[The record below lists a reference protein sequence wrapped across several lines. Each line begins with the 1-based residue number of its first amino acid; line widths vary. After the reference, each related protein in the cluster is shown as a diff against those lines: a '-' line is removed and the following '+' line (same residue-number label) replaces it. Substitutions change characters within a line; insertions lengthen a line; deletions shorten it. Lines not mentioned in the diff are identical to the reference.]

1 MREILSA
8 MTRGSSP
15 SLTTIVKTDFLA
27 LLGALS
33 PPIGSAIAM
42 AGAVGVLPDRSR
54 SELDGTLVMV
64 TNVGP
69 SFWASMAV
77 GFLLLGVSVVAWRS
91 SRIRAAFTSSHR
103 VPGRITRLTP
113 FRDRAYVHYEYRVN
127 GRAIA
132 TRHFVHQTAR
142 FKRLR
147 EGQDVM
153 VAVDP
158 GRPSTGF
165 VVELFEK

>member
-1 MREILSA
+1 
-8 MTRGSSP
+8 MTRRSSP
-15 SLTTIVKTDFLA
+15 SLTSIVKTDFLA

-33 PPIGSAIAM
+33 PPIGSAIAVV
-42 AGAVGVLPDRSR
+42 GAFGLLPDRSR
-54 SELDGTLVMV
+54 STTDRELVMT
-64 TNVGP
+64 TNVSP
-69 SFWASMAV
+69 SFWTLMAA
-77 GFLLLGVSVVAWRS
+77 GFLVLGVVLIAWRS
-91 SRIRAAFTSSHR
+91 SRIRAAFASSHR

-113 FRDRAYVHYEYRVN
+113 FKDRAYVHYEYRVD

-147 EGQDVM
+147 EGQEVM
-153 VAVDP
+153 VAVNP
-158 GRPSTGF
+158 RRPSTGF

>member
-1 MREILSA
+1 

-27 LLGALS
+27 LLGALA

-42 AGAVGVLPDRSR
+42 AGAVGVLPDKGRSVL
-54 SELDGTLVMV
+54 EGKLVMM
-64 TNVGP
+64 TNLVPFLWGVL
-69 SFWASMAV
+69 AA
-77 GFLLLGVSVVAWRS
+77 GFLLLGVTLVVWRS
-91 SRIRAAFTSSHR
+91 SRIWAAFASNHR
-103 VPGRITRLTP
+103 VPGRVTKLTP

-127 GRAIA
+127 GRTIA
-132 TRHFVHQTAR
+132 TRHLVHQTAR
-142 FKRLR
+142 VKRLR
-147 EGQDVM
+147 ERQDVM
-153 VAVDP
+153 VAFDP